1 MFQKRFTFQK
11 RVKLK
16 HNMKR
21 SYSGVPA
28 RNKST
33 VCQAP
38 VFVNKFIA
46 ALQRG
51 TSGRTVARRLQ

>member
-11 RVKLK
+11 EGKLK
-16 HNMKR
+16 HNLKHP
-21 SYSGVPA
+21 YSGVPA

-33 VCQAP
+33 VRQAP

-46 ALQRG
+46 ASQRG